1 MSLPSP
7 NSQKLTATN
16 FDLPSL
22 HLLRPEIAVTLHDAE
37 MHLSEFN
44 DDSSQAPLLL
54 DSVDTLAQLA
64 KVLRLIQLE
73 EGYELANSLSA
84 GLQKLYDERDQANRD
99 KASND
104 MIMDVSEGIMTLAR
118 YIEFVLLK
126 ETIEPSLLLPI
137 INQLHSDLNQPALQL
152 SDLTANKNSS
162 IAIAN
167 PEQNYQP
174 LKSLG
179 IDPKKLVEA
188 YRAGLSV
195 ALTAQSNQ
203 LSPKER
209 DKLKAMQAA
218 CEMVSKRTD
227 SLFWHAADAAVS
239 DLAGVLPLSNLQK
252 RALIFVEQQFNDY
265 LPVNDSRFA
274 DLVQFASSRDSQLA
288 LQVQH
293 KFSANT
299 LNETQLTA
307 MRRFLFGPDCEAT
320 STLNHI
326 IQQEIDLI
334 KSASD
339 NYARQVNLN
348 SSTDEIDSMAQRLH
362 DLSNVFK
369 TLNLNEVSAALNQQT
384 GKVKTWTQPTPN
396 DFDELLG
403 TLMMAENA
411 AINLAKSHTPGA
423 VTLPVYNQT
432 ISLHQIETAHN
443 TLVQESRTAIATIE
457 TALNN
462 YLNDADKDILHIT
475 PVPDIMRAISG
486 ACLFLNLPRQS
497 QLLKRAATVL
507 QNLIEQNDCRLSE
520 YQLAS
525 IADIV
530 MSADYYLESLETNK
544 PAGNH
549 AMYVGYRSLQ
559 HMLVA

>member
-1 MSLPSP
+1 MSLPSS

-84 GLQKLYDERDQANRD
+84 GLQKLYDERDRPN
-99 KASND
+99 ND
-104 MIMDVSEGIMTLAR
+104 MMMDVSEGIMTLAR

-137 INQLHSDLNQPALQL
+137 INQLHSDLNQPVLQL

-162 IAIAN
+162 IVIAN

-179 IDPKKLVEA
+179 INPKKLVEA

-203 LSPKER
+203 LSPKELE
-209 DKLKAMQAA
+209 KLKAMQAA

-265 LPVNDSRFA
+265 ITVNYYRFA

-288 LQVQH
+288 LQVQR

-299 LNETQLTA
+299 LDETQLKT
-307 MRRFLFGPDCEAT
+307 MRRFLFGPDREVT
-320 STLNHI
+320 STLNQL

-339 NYARQVNLN
+339 SYARQVNLN
-348 SSTDEIDSMAQRLH
+348 SSPDEIDSMAQRLH

-369 TLNLNEVSAALNQQT
+369 TLNLNEVSAALSQQI
-384 GKVKTWTQPTPN
+384 GKVKTWTQPTPD

-457 TALNN
+457 TALND
-462 YLNDADKDILHIT
+462 YLNDTDKDILHIT

-507 QNLIEQNDCRLSE
+507 QNLIEQQGRELSE
-520 YQLAS
+520 HELAK

>member
-84 GLQKLYDERDQANRD
+84 GLQKLYDERDRPN
-99 KASND
+99 ND
-104 MIMDVSEGIMTLAR
+104 MMMDVSEGIMTLAR

-137 INQLHSDLNQPALQL
+137 INQLHSDLNQPGLQL

-162 IAIAN
+162 IVIAN

-203 LSPKER
+203 LSPKELE
-209 DKLKAMQAA
+209 KLNAMQAA

-288 LQVQH
+288 LQVQR

-299 LNETQLTA
+299 LDETQLKT
-307 MRRFLFGPDCEAT
+307 MRRFLFGPDRDVT
-320 STLNHI
+320 STLNQLI
-326 IQQEIDLI
+326 KQEIDLI

-339 NYARQVNLN
+339 SYARQVNLN
-348 SSTDEIDSMAQRLH
+348 SSPDEIDSMAQRLH
-362 DLSNVFK
+362 DLSSVFK
-369 TLNLNEVSAALNQQT
+369 TLNLNEVSAALTQQI

-457 TALNN
+457 TALND
-462 YLNDADKDILHIT
+462 YLNDTDKDILHIK
-475 PVPDIMRAISG
+475 PVPDMMRAISG

-497 QLLKRAATVL
+497 QLLKRGTTVL
-507 QNLIEQNDCRLSE
+507 QNLIEQQGRELSE
-520 YQLAS
+520 HALAK

>member
-137 INQLHSDLNQPALQL
+137 INQLHSDLNQPVLQL

-209 DKLKAMQAA
+209 GKLKAMQAA

-443 TLVQESRTAIATIE
+443 TLVQESRTGIATIE

>member
-84 GLQKLYDERDQANRD
+84 GLQKLYEERDQPN
-99 KASND
+99 ND
-104 MIMDVSEGIMTLAR
+104 MMMDVSEGIMTLAR

-209 DKLKAMQAA
+209 EKLKAMQAA

-239 DLAGVLPLSNLQK
+239 DLAGALPLSNLQK

-299 LNETQLTA
+299 LDETQLKT
-307 MRRFLFGPDCEAT
+307 MRGFLFGPDREVT
-320 STLNHI
+320 STLNQL

-339 NYARQVNLN
+339 SYARQVNLN

-369 TLNLNEVSAALNQQT
+369 TLNLNEVSAALTQQI

-423 VTLPVYNQT
+423 VILPVYNQT

-457 TALNN
+457 TALND
-462 YLNDADKDILHIT
+462 YLNDTDKDILHIT
-475 PVPDIMRAISG
+475 PVPDMMRAISG

-507 QNLIEQNDCRLSE
+507 QNLIEQQGRELSE
-520 YQLAS
+520 HALAK

>member
-1 MSLPSP
+1 MSLPSS

-84 GLQKLYDERDQANRD
+84 GLQKLYDERDRPN
-99 KASND
+99 ND
-104 MIMDVSEGIMTLAR
+104 MMMDVSEGIMTLAR

-188 YRAGLSV
+188 YRAGLSI
-195 ALTAQSNQ
+195 ALTAHSNQ

-209 DKLKAMQAA
+209 EKLKAMQAA

-299 LNETQLTA
+299 LDETQLTA
-307 MRRFLFGPDCEAT
+307 MRGFLFGPDREVT
-320 STLNHI
+320 STLNQL

-339 NYARQVNLN
+339 SYARQVNLN
-348 SSTDEIDSMAQRLH
+348 SSTDEIDTMAQHLH

-369 TLNLNEVSAALNQQT
+369 TLNLNEVSAALSQQI
-384 GKVKTWTQPTPN
+384 GKVKTWTQPTPD

-457 TALNN
+457 TALND
-462 YLNDADKDILHIT
+462 YLNDTDKDILHIT
-475 PVPDIMRAISG
+475 PVPDMMRAISG

-497 QLLKRAATVL
+497 QLLKRGATVL
-507 QNLIEQNDCRLSE
+507 QNLIEQQGRELSE
-520 YQLAS
+520 HALAK

-530 MSADYYLESLETNK
+530 ISADYYLESLETNK

>member
-1 MSLPSP
+1 MSLPSS

-84 GLQKLYDERDQANRD
+84 GLQKLYDERDRPN
-99 KASND
+99 ND
-104 MIMDVSEGIMTLAR
+104 MMMDVSEGIMTLAR

-137 INQLHSDLNQPALQL
+137 INQLHSDLNQPGLQL

-162 IAIAN
+162 IVIAN

-179 IDPKKLVEA
+179 INPKKLVEA

-203 LSPKER
+203 LSPKELE
-209 DKLKAMQAA
+209 KLKAMQAA

-288 LQVQH
+288 LQVQR

-299 LNETQLTA
+299 LDETQLKT
-307 MRRFLFGPDCEAT
+307 MRRFLFGPDRDVT
-320 STLNHI
+320 STLNQL

-339 NYARQVNLN
+339 SYARQVNLN
-348 SSTDEIDSMAQRLH
+348 SSTDEIDTMAQRLH
-362 DLSNVFK
+362 DLSSVFR
-369 TLNLNEVSAALNQQT
+369 TLNLNEVSAALTQQI
-384 GKVKTWTQPTPN
+384 GKVKTWTQPTPD

-457 TALNN
+457 TALND
-462 YLNDADKDILHIT
+462 YLNDTDKDILHIK
-475 PVPDIMRAISG
+475 PVPDMMRAISG

-497 QLLKRAATVL
+497 QLLKRGTTVL
-507 QNLIEQNDCRLSE
+507 QNLIEQQGRELSE
-520 YQLAS
+520 HALAK

>member
-84 GLQKLYDERDQANRD
+84 GLQKLYDERDQP
-99 KASND
+99 SND
-104 MIMDVSEGIMTLAR
+104 MMMDVSEGIMTLAR

-137 INQLHSDLNQPALQL
+137 INQLHSDLNQPGLQL

-162 IAIAN
+162 IVIAN

-203 LSPKER
+203 LSPKELE
-209 DKLKAMQAA
+209 KLNAMQAA

-288 LQVQH
+288 LQVQR

-299 LNETQLTA
+299 LDETQLKT
-307 MRRFLFGPDCEAT
+307 MRRFLFGPDRDVT
-320 STLNHI
+320 STLNQL

-339 NYARQVNLN
+339 SYARQVNLN
-348 SSTDEIDSMAQRLH
+348 SSPDEIDSMAQRLH
-362 DLSNVFK
+362 DLSSVFK
-369 TLNLNEVSAALNQQT
+369 TLNLNEVSAALTQQI

-457 TALNN
+457 TALND
-462 YLNDADKDILHIT
+462 YLNDTDKDILHIK
-475 PVPDIMRAISG
+475 PVPDMMRAISG

-497 QLLKRAATVL
+497 QLLKRGTTVL
-507 QNLIEQNDCRLSE
+507 QNLIEQQGRELSE
-520 YQLAS
+520 HALAK

>member
-99 KASND
+99 KAGND

-152 SDLTANKNSS
+152 SDLTGHKNSS

-174 LKSLG
+174 LTSLG

-239 DLAGVLPLSNLQK
+239 DLAGILPLSNLQK

-339 NYARQVNLN
+339 SYARQVNLN

-423 VTLPVYNQT
+423 VILPVYNQT

>member
-1 MSLPSP
+1 MSLPSS

-84 GLQKLYDERDQANRD
+84 GLQKLYDERDQP
-99 KASND
+99 SND
-104 MIMDVSEGIMTLAR
+104 MMMDVSEGIMTLAR

-137 INQLHSDLNQPALQL
+137 INQLHSDLNQPGLQL

-162 IAIAN
+162 IVIAN

-203 LSPKER
+203 LSPKELE
-209 DKLKAMQAA
+209 KLNAMQAA

-288 LQVQH
+288 LQVQR

-299 LNETQLTA
+299 LDETQLKT
-307 MRRFLFGPDCEAT
+307 MRRFLFGPDRDVT
-320 STLNHI
+320 STLNQL

-339 NYARQVNLN
+339 SYARQVNLN

-362 DLSNVFK
+362 DLSSVFK
-369 TLNLNEVSAALNQQT
+369 TLNLNEVSAALTQQI

-396 DFDELLG
+396 DFDGLLG

-457 TALNN
+457 TALND
-462 YLNDADKDILHIT
+462 YLNDTDKDILHIK
-475 PVPDIMRAISG
+475 PVPDMMRAISG

-497 QLLKRAATVL
+497 QLLKRGTTVL
-507 QNLIEQNDCRLSE
+507 QNLIEQQGRELSE
-520 YQLAS
+520 HALAK

>member
-84 GLQKLYDERDQANRD
+84 GLQKLYDERDRPN
-99 KASND
+99 ND
-104 MIMDVSEGIMTLAR
+104 MMMDVSEGIMTLAR

-137 INQLHSDLNQPALQL
+137 INQLHSDLNQPGLQL

-162 IAIAN
+162 IVIAN

-203 LSPKER
+203 LSPKELE
-209 DKLKAMQAA
+209 KLNAMQAA

-299 LNETQLTA
+299 LDEAQLKT
-307 MRRFLFGPDCEAT
+307 MRRFLFGPDREVT
-320 STLNHI
+320 STLNQL

-339 NYARQVNLN
+339 SYARQVNLN
-348 SSTDEIDSMAQRLH
+348 SSPDEIDSMAQRLH
-362 DLSNVFK
+362 DLSSVFK
-369 TLNLNEVSAALNQQT
+369 TLNLNEVSAALTQQI

-457 TALNN
+457 TALND
-462 YLNDADKDILHIT
+462 YLNDTDKDILHIK
-475 PVPDIMRAISG
+475 PVPDMMRAISG

-497 QLLKRAATVL
+497 QLLKRGTTVL
-507 QNLIEQNDCRLSE
+507 QNLIEQQGRELSE
-520 YQLAS
+520 HALAK

>member
-44 DDSSQAPLLL
+44 DDSNQAPLLL

-152 SDLTANKNSS
+152 SALTGHKNSS

-320 STLNHI
+320 STLNQL

-339 NYARQVNLN
+339 SYARQVNLN

-423 VTLPVYNQT
+423 VILPVYNQT

>member
-104 MIMDVSEGIMTLAR
+104 MMMDVSEGIMTLAR

-152 SDLTANKNSS
+152 SDLTGHKNSS

-174 LKSLG
+174 LTSLG

-462 YLNDADKDILHIT
+462 YLNDTDKDILHIT
-475 PVPDIMRAISG
+475 PVPDMMRAISG

-507 QNLIEQNDCRLSE
+507 QNLIEQQGRELSE
-520 YQLAS
+520 HALAK

>member
-99 KASND
+99 KAGND

-162 IAIAN
+162 IVIAN

-195 ALTAQSNQ
+195 ALTAHSNQ

-320 STLNHI
+320 STLNQL

-339 NYARQVNLN
+339 SYARQVNLN

-423 VTLPVYNQT
+423 VILPVYNQT

-475 PVPDIMRAISG
+475 PVPDMMRAISG

>member
-7 NSQKLTATN
+7 NPQKLTATN

-84 GLQKLYDERDQANRD
+84 GLQKLYDERDRPN
-99 KASND
+99 ND
-104 MIMDVSEGIMTLAR
+104 MMMDVSEGIMTLAR

-137 INQLHSDLNQPALQL
+137 INQLHSDLNQPGLQL

-162 IAIAN
+162 IVIAN

-203 LSPKER
+203 LSPKELE
-209 DKLKAMQAA
+209 KLNAMQAA

-288 LQVQH
+288 LQVQR

-299 LNETQLTA
+299 LDETQLKT
-307 MRRFLFGPDCEAT
+307 MRRFLFGPDRDVT
-320 STLNHI
+320 STLNQL

-339 NYARQVNLN
+339 SYARQVNLN

-362 DLSNVFK
+362 DLSSVFK
-369 TLNLNEVSAALNQQT
+369 TLNLNEVSAALTQQI

-457 TALNN
+457 TALND
-462 YLNDADKDILHIT
+462 YLNDTDKDILHIK
-475 PVPDIMRAISG
+475 PVPDMMRAISG

-497 QLLKRAATVL
+497 QLLKRGTTVL
-507 QNLIEQNDCRLSE
+507 QNLIEQQGRELSE
-520 YQLAS
+520 HALAK

>member
-1 MSLPSP
+1 MSLPSS

-84 GLQKLYDERDQANRD
+84 GLQKLYDERDRPN
-99 KASND
+99 ND
-104 MIMDVSEGIMTLAR
+104 MMMDVSEGIMTLAR

-137 INQLHSDLNQPALQL
+137 INQLYSDLHQPALQL

-162 IAIAN
+162 IVIAN

-179 IDPKKLVEA
+179 INPKKLVEA

-209 DKLKAMQAA
+209 EKLKAMQAA

-239 DLAGVLPLSNLQK
+239 DLAGALPLSNLQK

-299 LNETQLTA
+299 LDETQLKT
-307 MRRFLFGPDCEAT
+307 MRGFLFGPDRDVT
-320 STLNHI
+320 STLNQL

-339 NYARQVNLN
+339 SYARQVNLN
-348 SSTDEIDSMAQRLH
+348 SSPDEIDSMAQRLH

-369 TLNLNEVSAALNQQT
+369 TLNLNEVSAALSQQI
-384 GKVKTWTQPTPN
+384 GKVKTWTQPTPD

-457 TALNN
+457 TALND
-462 YLNDADKDILHIT
+462 YLNDTDKDILHIT

-497 QLLKRAATVL
+497 QLLKRGATVL
-507 QNLIEQNDCRLSE
+507 QNLIEQQGRELSE
-520 YQLAS
+520 HELAK

>member
-84 GLQKLYDERDQANRD
+84 GLQKLYDERDRPN
-99 KASND
+99 ND
-104 MIMDVSEGIMTLAR
+104 MMMDVSEGIMTLAR

-137 INQLHSDLNQPALQL
+137 INQLHSDLNQPVLQL
-152 SDLTANKNSS
+152 SDLTANKNSR

-195 ALTAQSNQ
+195 ALNAQSNQ

-209 DKLKAMQAA
+209 EKLNAMQAA

-299 LNETQLTA
+299 LDEAQLKT
-307 MRRFLFGPDCEAT
+307 MRRFLFGPDREVT
-320 STLNHI
+320 STLNQL

-339 NYARQVNLN
+339 SYARQVNLN

-362 DLSNVFK
+362 DLSSVFK
-369 TLNLNEVSAALNQQT
+369 TLNLNEVSAALTQQI

-457 TALNN
+457 TALND
-462 YLNDADKDILHIT
+462 YLNDTDKDILHIT
-475 PVPDIMRAISG
+475 PVPDIMRTISG

-497 QLLKRAATVL
+497 QLLKRGATVL
-507 QNLIEQNDCRLSE
+507 QNLIEQQGRELSE
-520 YQLAS
+520 HELAK

>member
-84 GLQKLYDERDQANRD
+84 GLQKLYDERDRPN
-99 KASND
+99 ND
-104 MIMDVSEGIMTLAR
+104 MMMDMSEGIMTLAR

-137 INQLHSDLNQPALQL
+137 INQLHSDLNQPGLQL

-162 IAIAN
+162 IVIAN

-203 LSPKER
+203 LSPKELE
-209 DKLKAMQAA
+209 KLNAMQAA

-288 LQVQH
+288 LQVQR

-299 LNETQLTA
+299 LDETQLKT
-307 MRRFLFGPDCEAT
+307 MRRFLFGPDRDVT
-320 STLNHI
+320 STLNQL

-339 NYARQVNLN
+339 SYARQVNLN
-348 SSTDEIDSMAQRLH
+348 SSPDEIDSMAQRLH
-362 DLSNVFK
+362 DLSSVFK
-369 TLNLNEVSAALNQQT
+369 TLNLNEVSAALTQQI
-384 GKVKTWTQPTPN
+384 GKVKTWTQPTPD
-396 DFDELLG
+396 DFDGLLG

-432 ISLHQIETAHN
+432 ISLHQIATAHN

-457 TALNN
+457 TALND
-462 YLNDADKDILHIT
+462 YLNDTDKDILHIK
-475 PVPDIMRAISG
+475 PVPDMMRAISG

-497 QLLKRAATVL
+497 QLLKRGATVL
-507 QNLIEQNDCRLSE
+507 QNLIEQQGRELSE
-520 YQLAS
+520 HQLAK

>member
-1 MSLPSP
+1 MSLPSS

-84 GLQKLYDERDQANRD
+84 GLQKLYDERDRPN
-99 KASND
+99 ND
-104 MIMDVSEGIMTLAR
+104 MMMDVSEGIMTLAR

-137 INQLHSDLNQPALQL
+137 INQLHSDLNQPGLQL

-162 IAIAN
+162 IVIAN

-203 LSPKER
+203 LSPKELE
-209 DKLKAMQAA
+209 KLNAMQAA

-299 LNETQLTA
+299 LDETQLKT
-307 MRRFLFGPDCEAT
+307 MRRFLFGPDRDVT
-320 STLNHI
+320 STLNQL

-339 NYARQVNLN
+339 SYARQVNLN

-362 DLSNVFK
+362 DLSSVFK
-369 TLNLNEVSAALNQQT
+369 TLNLNEVSAALTQQI

-457 TALNN
+457 TALND
-462 YLNDADKDILHIT
+462 YLNDTDKDILHIK
-475 PVPDIMRAISG
+475 PVPDMMRAISG

-497 QLLKRAATVL
+497 QLLKRGTTVL
-507 QNLIEQNDCRLSE
+507 QNLIEQQGRELSE
-520 YQLAS
+520 HALAK

>member
-152 SDLTANKNSS
+152 SDLTGHKNSS

-174 LKSLG
+174 LTSLG

-369 TLNLNEVSAALNQQT
+369 TLKLNEVSAALNQQT

-443 TLVQESRTAIATIE
+443 TLVQESRTAITTIE
-457 TALNN
+457 TALND
-462 YLNDADKDILHIT
+462 YLNDTDKDILHIT

-507 QNLIEQNDCRLSE
+507 QNLIEQSDCRLSE
-520 YQLAS
+520 YQLAK

>member
-22 HLLRPEIAVTLHDAE
+22 HLLRPELAVTLHDAE

-84 GLQKLYDERDQANRD
+84 GLQKLYDERDQPN
-99 KASND
+99 ND
-104 MIMDVSEGIMTLAR
+104 MMMDVSEGIMTLAR

-162 IAIAN
+162 IVIAN

-209 DKLKAMQAA
+209 EKLKAMQAA

-239 DLAGVLPLSNLQK
+239 DLAGALPLSNLQK

-299 LNETQLTA
+299 LDETQLKT
-307 MRRFLFGPDCEAT
+307 MRRFLFGPDREVT
-320 STLNHI
+320 STLNQL

-339 NYARQVNLN
+339 SYARQVNLN
-348 SSTDEIDSMAQRLH
+348 SSTDEIDTMAQHLH
-362 DLSNVFK
+362 DLSSVFK
-369 TLNLNEVSAALNQQT
+369 TLNLNEVSAALTQQI
-384 GKVKTWTQPTPN
+384 GKVKTWTQPTPD

-457 TALNN
+457 TALND
-462 YLNDADKDILHIT
+462 YLNDTDKDILHIT
-475 PVPDIMRAISG
+475 PVPDMMRAISG

-507 QNLIEQNDCRLSE
+507 QNLIEQQGRELSE
-520 YQLAS
+520 HELAK

>member
-22 HLLRPEIAVTLHDAE
+22 HLLRPELAVTLHDAE

-84 GLQKLYDERDQANRD
+84 GLQKLYDERDRPN
-99 KASND
+99 ND
-104 MIMDVSEGIMTLAR
+104 MMMDVSEGIMTLAR

-152 SDLTANKNSS
+152 SDLTANKNSR
-162 IAIAN
+162 IVIAN
-167 PEQNYQP
+167 PEQNYQS
-174 LKSLG
+174 LTSLG

-203 LSPKER
+203 LSPKELE
-209 DKLKAMQAA
+209 KLNAMQAA

-239 DLAGVLPLSNLQK
+239 DLAGALPLSNLQK

-299 LNETQLTA
+299 LDETQLKT
-307 MRRFLFGPDCEAT
+307 MRRFLFGPDRDVT
-320 STLNHI
+320 STLNQL

-339 NYARQVNLN
+339 SYARQVNLN
-348 SSTDEIDSMAQRLH
+348 SSPDEIDSMAQHLH
-362 DLSNVFK
+362 DLSSVFK
-369 TLNLNEVSAALNQQT
+369 TLNLNEVSAALTQQI
-384 GKVKTWTQPTPN
+384 GKVKTWTQPAPD

-457 TALNN
+457 TALND
-462 YLNDADKDILHIT
+462 YLNDTDKDILHIT
-475 PVPDIMRAISG
+475 PVPDMMRAISG

-497 QLLKRAATVL
+497 QLLKRGATVL
-507 QNLIEQNDCRLSE
+507 QNLIEQQGRELSE
-520 YQLAS
+520 HELAK

>member
-22 HLLRPEIAVTLHDAE
+22 HLLRPELAVTLHDAE

-84 GLQKLYDERDQANRD
+84 GLQKLYDERDQP
-99 KASND
+99 SND
-104 MIMDVSEGIMTLAR
+104 MMMDVSEGIMTLAR

-162 IAIAN
+162 IVIAN

-209 DKLKAMQAA
+209 EKLKAMQAA

-239 DLAGVLPLSNLQK
+239 DLAGALPLSNLQK

-299 LNETQLTA
+299 LDETQLKT
-307 MRRFLFGPDCEAT
+307 MRGFLFGPDRDVT
-320 STLNHI
+320 STLNQL

-339 NYARQVNLN
+339 SYARQVNLN
-348 SSTDEIDSMAQRLH
+348 SSTDEIDTMAQRLH
-362 DLSNVFK
+362 DLSSVFK
-369 TLNLNEVSAALNQQT
+369 TLNLNEVSAALTQQI
-384 GKVKTWTQPTPN
+384 GKVKTWTQPTPD
-396 DFDELLG
+396 DFDGLLG

-457 TALNN
+457 TALND
-462 YLNDADKDILHIT
+462 YLNDTDKDILHIT

-497 QLLKRAATVL
+497 QLLKRGATVL
-507 QNLIEQNDCRLSE
+507 QNLIEQQGRELSE
-520 YQLAS
+520 HALAK

-530 MSADYYLESLETNK
+530 ISADYYLESLETNK

>member
-1 MSLPSP
+1 MSLPSS

-84 GLQKLYDERDQANRD
+84 GLQKLYDERDRPN
-99 KASND
+99 ND
-104 MIMDVSEGIMTLAR
+104 MMMDVSEGIMTLAR

-137 INQLHSDLNQPALQL
+137 INQLHSDLNQPGLQL

-162 IAIAN
+162 IVIAN

-203 LSPKER
+203 LSPKELE
-209 DKLKAMQAA
+209 KLNAMQAA

-288 LQVQH
+288 LQVQR

-299 LNETQLTA
+299 LDETQLKT
-307 MRRFLFGPDCEAT
+307 MRRFLFGPDRDVT
-320 STLNHI
+320 STLNQL

-339 NYARQVNLN
+339 SYARQVNLN
-348 SSTDEIDSMAQRLH
+348 SSPDEIDSMAQRLH
-362 DLSNVFK
+362 DLSSVFK
-369 TLNLNEVSAALNQQT
+369 TLNLNEVSAALTQQI

-396 DFDELLG
+396 DFDGLLG

-457 TALNN
+457 TALND
-462 YLNDADKDILHIT
+462 YLNDTDKDILHIK
-475 PVPDIMRAISG
+475 PVPDMMRAISG

-497 QLLKRAATVL
+497 QLLKRGTTVL
-507 QNLIEQNDCRLSE
+507 QNLIEQQGRELSE
-520 YQLAS
+520 YALAK

>member
-1 MSLPSP
+1 MSLPSS

-84 GLQKLYDERDQANRD
+84 GLQKLYDERDQP
-99 KASND
+99 SND
-104 MIMDVSEGIMTLAR
+104 MMMDVSEGIMTLAR

-162 IAIAN
+162 IVIAN

-179 IDPKKLVEA
+179 INPKKLVEA

-203 LSPKER
+203 LSPKELE
-209 DKLKAMQAA
+209 KLKAMQAA

-239 DLAGVLPLSNLQK
+239 DLAGALPLSNLQK

-299 LNETQLTA
+299 LDETQLKT
-307 MRRFLFGPDCEAT
+307 MRRFLFGPDREVT
-320 STLNHI
+320 STLNQL

-339 NYARQVNLN
+339 SYARQVNLN
-348 SSTDEIDSMAQRLH
+348 SSTDEIDTMAQRLH
-362 DLSNVFK
+362 DLSSVFR
-369 TLNLNEVSAALNQQT
+369 TLNLNEVSAALTQQI
-384 GKVKTWTQPTPN
+384 GKVKTWTQPTPD

-457 TALNN
+457 TALND
-462 YLNDADKDILHIT
+462 YLNDTDKDILHIT
-475 PVPDIMRAISG
+475 PVPDMMRAISG

-507 QNLIEQNDCRLSE
+507 QNLIEQQGRELSE
-520 YQLAS
+520 HELAK

>member
-152 SDLTANKNSS
+152 SDLTGHKNSS

-174 LKSLG
+174 LTSLG

-320 STLNHI
+320 STLNQL

-339 NYARQVNLN
+339 SYARQVNLN

-423 VTLPVYNQT
+423 VILPVYNQT

-443 TLVQESRTAIATIE
+443 TLVQESRTAITTIE

-549 AMYVGYRSLQ
+549 AMYVGYRSLL

>member
-84 GLQKLYDERDQANRD
+84 GLQKLYEERDQANRD

-152 SDLTANKNSS
+152 SDLTGHKNSS

-174 LKSLG
+174 LTSLG

-239 DLAGVLPLSNLQK
+239 DLAGILPLSNLQK

-369 TLNLNEVSAALNQQT
+369 TLNLNEVSAALTQQI
-384 GKVKTWTQPTPN
+384 GKVKTWTQPTPD
-396 DFDELLG
+396 DFDGLLG

-423 VTLPVYNQT
+423 VILPVYNQT

-443 TLVQESRTAIATIE
+443 TLVQESRTGIATIE
-457 TALNN
+457 TALND

-497 QLLKRAATVL
+497 QLLKRGATVL
-507 QNLIEQNDCRLSE
+507 QNLIEQCDCRLSE

-549 AMYVGYRSLQ
+549 AMHVGYRSLQ

>member
-152 SDLTANKNSS
+152 SDLTGHKNSS

-174 LKSLG
+174 LTSLG

-195 ALTAQSNQ
+195 ALTAHSNQ
-203 LSPKER
+203 LSPKELE
-209 DKLKAMQAA
+209 KLKAMQAA

-239 DLAGVLPLSNLQK
+239 DLAGALPLSNLQK

-339 NYARQVNLN
+339 SYARQVNLN

-369 TLNLNEVSAALNQQT
+369 TLNLNEVSAALSQQT
-384 GKVKTWTQPTPN
+384 GKVKTWTQPTPD

-457 TALNN
+457 TALND
-462 YLNDADKDILHIT
+462 YLNDTDKDILHIT
-475 PVPDIMRAISG
+475 PVPDMMRAISG

>member
-84 GLQKLYDERDQANRD
+84 GLQKLYDERDRPN
-99 KASND
+99 ND
-104 MIMDVSEGIMTLAR
+104 MMMDVSEGIMTLAR

-137 INQLHSDLNQPALQL
+137 INQLHSDLNQPGLQL

-162 IAIAN
+162 IVIAN

-203 LSPKER
+203 LSPKELE
-209 DKLKAMQAA
+209 KLNAMQAA

-299 LNETQLTA
+299 LDETQLKT
-307 MRRFLFGPDCEAT
+307 MRRFLFGPDRDVT
-320 STLNHI
+320 STLNQL

-339 NYARQVNLN
+339 SYARQVNLN

-362 DLSNVFK
+362 DLSSVFK
-369 TLNLNEVSAALNQQT
+369 TLNLNEVSAALTQQI

-457 TALNN
+457 TALND
-462 YLNDADKDILHIT
+462 YLNDTDKDILHIK
-475 PVPDIMRAISG
+475 PVPDMMRAISG

-497 QLLKRAATVL
+497 QLLKRGTTVL
-507 QNLIEQNDCRLSE
+507 QNLIEQQGRELSE
-520 YQLAS
+520 HALAK

>member
-84 GLQKLYDERDQANRD
+84 GLQKLYDERDRPN
-99 KASND
+99 ND
-104 MIMDVSEGIMTLAR
+104 MMMDVSEGIMTLAR

-137 INQLHSDLNQPALQL
+137 INQLHSDLNQPGLQL

-162 IAIAN
+162 IVIAN

-203 LSPKER
+203 LSPKELE
-209 DKLKAMQAA
+209 KLNAMQAA

-299 LNETQLTA
+299 LDETQLKT
-307 MRRFLFGPDCEAT
+307 MRRFLFGPDREVT
-320 STLNHI
+320 STLNQL

-339 NYARQVNLN
+339 SYARQVNLN

-362 DLSNVFK
+362 DLSSVFK
-369 TLNLNEVSAALNQQT
+369 TLNLNEVSAALTQQI

-396 DFDELLG
+396 DFDGLLG

-457 TALNN
+457 TALND
-462 YLNDADKDILHIT
+462 YLNDTDKDILHIK
-475 PVPDIMRAISG
+475 PVPDMMRAISG

-507 QNLIEQNDCRLSE
+507 QNLIEQQGGELSE
-520 YQLAS
+520 HALAK

>member
-1 MSLPSP
+1 MSLPSS

-84 GLQKLYDERDQANRD
+84 GLQKLYDERDRPN
-99 KASND
+99 ND
-104 MIMDVSEGIMTLAR
+104 MMMDVSEGIMTLAR

-137 INQLHSDLNQPALQL
+137 INQLHSDLNQPGLQL

-162 IAIAN
+162 IVIAN

-203 LSPKER
+203 LSPKELE
-209 DKLKAMQAA
+209 KLNAMQAA

-288 LQVQH
+288 LQVQR

-299 LNETQLTA
+299 LDEAQLKT
-307 MRRFLFGPDCEAT
+307 MRRFLFGPDRDVT
-320 STLNHI
+320 STLNQL

-339 NYARQVNLN
+339 SYARQVNLN

-362 DLSNVFK
+362 DLSSVFK
-369 TLNLNEVSAALNQQT
+369 TLNLNEVSAALTQQI

-457 TALNN
+457 TALND
-462 YLNDADKDILHIT
+462 YLNDTDKDILHIK
-475 PVPDIMRAISG
+475 PVPDMMRAISG

-497 QLLKRAATVL
+497 QLLKRGTTVL
-507 QNLIEQNDCRLSE
+507 QNLIEQQGRELSE
-520 YQLAS
+520 HALAK

>member
-320 STLNHI
+320 STLNQL

-339 NYARQVNLN
+339 SYARQVNLN

-423 VTLPVYNQT
+423 VILPVYNQT

-475 PVPDIMRAISG
+475 PVPDMMRAISG

-507 QNLIEQNDCRLSE
+507 QNLIEQSDCRLSE

>member
-104 MIMDVSEGIMTLAR
+104 IIMDVSEGIMTLAR

-152 SDLTANKNSS
+152 SDLTGHKNSS

-239 DLAGVLPLSNLQK
+239 DLAGILPLSNLQK

-320 STLNHI
+320 STLNQL

-339 NYARQVNLN
+339 SYARQVNLN

-423 VTLPVYNQT
+423 VILPVYNQT

-497 QLLKRAATVL
+497 QGLKRAATVL

>member
-84 GLQKLYDERDQANRD
+84 GLQKLYDERDRPN
-99 KASND
+99 ND
-104 MIMDVSEGIMTLAR
+104 MMMDVSEGIMTLAR

-195 ALTAQSNQ
+195 ALTAHSTQ
-203 LSPKER
+203 LSPKELE
-209 DKLKAMQAA
+209 KLKAMQAA
-218 CEMVSKRTD
+218 CELVSKRTD

-239 DLAGVLPLSNLQK
+239 DLAGALPLSNLQK

-288 LQVQH
+288 LQVQR

-299 LNETQLTA
+299 LDETQLKT
-307 MRRFLFGPDCEAT
+307 MRRFLFGPDSDVT
-320 STLNHI
+320 STLNQL

-339 NYARQVNLN
+339 SYARQVNLN
-348 SSTDEIDSMAQRLH
+348 SSTDEIDTMSQHLH
-362 DLSNVFK
+362 DLSSVFK
-369 TLNLNEVSAALNQQT
+369 TLNLNEVSAALTQQI
-384 GKVKTWTQPTPN
+384 GKVKTWTQPTPD
-396 DFDELLG
+396 DFDGLLG

-457 TALNN
+457 TALND
-462 YLNDADKDILHIT
+462 YLNDTDKDILHIT
-475 PVPDIMRAISG
+475 PVPDMMRAISG

-497 QLLKRAATVL
+497 QLLKRGATVL
-507 QNLIEQNDCRLSE
+507 QNLIEQQGRELSE
-520 YQLAS
+520 HELAK

>member
-84 GLQKLYDERDQANRD
+84 GLQKLYDERDRPN
-99 KASND
+99 ND
-104 MIMDVSEGIMTLAR
+104 MMMDVSEGIMTLAR

-137 INQLHSDLNQPALQL
+137 INQLHSDLNQPGLQL

-162 IAIAN
+162 IVIAN

-203 LSPKER
+203 LSPKELE
-209 DKLKAMQAA
+209 KLNAMQAA

-299 LNETQLTA
+299 LDEAQLKT
-307 MRRFLFGPDCEAT
+307 MRRFLFGPDRDVT
-320 STLNHI
+320 STLNQL

-339 NYARQVNLN
+339 SYARQVNLN
-348 SSTDEIDSMAQRLH
+348 SSPDEIDSMAQRLH
-362 DLSNVFK
+362 DLSSVFK
-369 TLNLNEVSAALNQQT
+369 TLNLNEVSAALTQQI

-396 DFDELLG
+396 DFDGLLG

-457 TALNN
+457 TALND
-462 YLNDADKDILHIT
+462 YLNDTDKDILHIK
-475 PVPDIMRAISG
+475 PVPDMMRAISG

-497 QLLKRAATVL
+497 QLLKRGTTVL
-507 QNLIEQNDCRLSE
+507 QNLIEQQGRELSE
-520 YQLAS
+520 HALAK

>member
-84 GLQKLYDERDQANRD
+84 GLQKLYEERDQPN
-99 KASND
+99 ND
-104 MIMDVSEGIMTLAR
+104 MMMDVSEGIMTLAR

-195 ALTAQSNQ
+195 ALTAHSNQ

-239 DLAGVLPLSNLQK
+239 DLAGALPLSNLQK

-299 LNETQLTA
+299 LDETQLKT
-307 MRRFLFGPDCEAT
+307 MRGFLFGPDRDVT
-320 STLNHI
+320 STLNQL

-339 NYARQVNLN
+339 SYARQVNLN
-348 SSTDEIDSMAQRLH
+348 SSTDEIDTMAQRLH
-362 DLSNVFK
+362 DLSSVFK
-369 TLNLNEVSAALNQQT
+369 TLNLNEVSAALTQQI
-384 GKVKTWTQPTPN
+384 GKVKTWTQPTPD
-396 DFDELLG
+396 DFDGLLG

-457 TALNN
+457 TALND
-462 YLNDADKDILHIT
+462 YLNDTDKDILHIT

-497 QLLKRAATVL
+497 QLLKRGATVL
-507 QNLIEQNDCRLSE
+507 QNLIEQQGRELSE
-520 YQLAS
+520 HALAK

-530 MSADYYLESLETNK
+530 ISADYYLESLETNK

>member
-1 MSLPSP
+1 MSLPSS

-84 GLQKLYDERDQANRD
+84 GLQKLYDERDRPN
-99 KASND
+99 ND
-104 MIMDVSEGIMTLAR
+104 MMMDVSEGIMTLAR

-137 INQLHSDLNQPALQL
+137 INQLHSDLNQPGLQL

-162 IAIAN
+162 IVIAN

-203 LSPKER
+203 LSPKELE
-209 DKLKAMQAA
+209 KLNAMQAA

-288 LQVQH
+288 LQVQR

-299 LNETQLTA
+299 LDETQLKT
-307 MRRFLFGPDCEAT
+307 MRRFLFGPDRDVT
-320 STLNHI
+320 STLNQL

-339 NYARQVNLN
+339 SYARQVNLN
-348 SSTDEIDSMAQRLH
+348 SSTDEIDSMAQHLH
-362 DLSNVFK
+362 DLSSVFK
-369 TLNLNEVSAALNQQT
+369 TLNLNEVSAALTQQI

-457 TALNN
+457 TALND
-462 YLNDADKDILHIT
+462 YLNDTDKDILHIK
-475 PVPDIMRAISG
+475 PVPDMMRAISG

-497 QLLKRAATVL
+497 QLLKRGTTVL
-507 QNLIEQNDCRLSE
+507 QNLIEQQGRELSE
-520 YQLAS
+520 HALAK

>member
-84 GLQKLYDERDQANRD
+84 GLQKLYDERDRPN
-99 KASND
+99 ND
-104 MIMDVSEGIMTLAR
+104 MMMDVSEGIMTLAR

-137 INQLHSDLNQPALQL
+137 INQLHSDLNQPGLQL

-162 IAIAN
+162 IVIAN

-203 LSPKER
+203 LSPKELE
-209 DKLKAMQAA
+209 KLNAMQAA

-299 LNETQLTA
+299 LDEAQLKT
-307 MRRFLFGPDCEAT
+307 MRRFLFGPDREVT
-320 STLNHI
+320 STLNQL

-339 NYARQVNLN
+339 SYARQVNLN

-362 DLSNVFK
+362 DLSSVFK
-369 TLNLNEVSAALNQQT
+369 TLNLNEVSAALTQQI

-396 DFDELLG
+396 DFDGLLG

-457 TALNN
+457 TALND
-462 YLNDADKDILHIT
+462 YLNDTDKDILHIK

-507 QNLIEQNDCRLSE
+507 QNLIEQQGRELSE
-520 YQLAS
+520 HALAK

>member
-104 MIMDVSEGIMTLAR
+104 IIMDVSEGIMTLAR

-152 SDLTANKNSS
+152 SDLTGHKNSS

-174 LKSLG
+174 LTSLG

-423 VTLPVYNQT
+423 VILPVYNQT

-475 PVPDIMRAISG
+475 PVPDMMRAISG

-507 QNLIEQNDCRLSE
+507 QNLIEQQGGKLSE
-520 YQLAS
+520 HELAK

>member
-1 MSLPSP
+1 MSLPSS

-84 GLQKLYDERDQANRD
+84 GLQKLYDERDRPN
-99 KASND
+99 ND
-104 MIMDVSEGIMTLAR
+104 MMMDVSEGIMTLAR

-137 INQLHSDLNQPALQL
+137 INQLHSDLNQPVLQL
-152 SDLTANKNSS
+152 SDLTAKKNSS
-162 IAIAN
+162 IVIAN

-195 ALTAQSNQ
+195 ALTAHSNQ
-203 LSPKER
+203 LSPKELE
-209 DKLKAMQAA
+209 KLKAMQAA

-299 LNETQLTA
+299 LDETQLKT
-307 MRRFLFGPDCEAT
+307 MRRFLFGPDRDVT
-320 STLNHI
+320 STLNQL

-339 NYARQVNLN
+339 SYARQVNLN
-348 SSTDEIDSMAQRLH
+348 SSPDEIDSMAQHLH
-362 DLSNVFK
+362 DLSSVFR
-369 TLNLNEVSAALNQQT
+369 TLNLNEVSAALTQQI
-384 GKVKTWTQPTPN
+384 GKVKTWTQPTPD

-457 TALNN
+457 TALND
-462 YLNDADKDILHIT
+462 YLNDTDKDILHIK
-475 PVPDIMRAISG
+475 PVPDIMRTISG

-507 QNLIEQNDCRLSE
+507 QNLIEQQGRELSE
-520 YQLAS
+520 HELAK